1 MPSRPR
7 RRRLRPQARCDLP
20 PPEPRGA
27 EERPALRGLGQSP
40 AAHCHALIALL
51 TRQVERGGAVVVRGV
66 HHCALGNQEVDEG
79 RLPCRTEGKKGGF
92 LKPVSEAMTLFH
104 PLICWRE
111 TSQEAFFCVGG
122 TRANVKSHAVDSG
135 HSGGQCSPSGGSS
148 APAPAPA
155 NPLPQPQKEGGKSL
169 RCPQKSPWC
178 TTSQDGILCDQEKK
192 ILTYRNVFIC
202 CLAEKKHPTDI
213 VSPQYHIFYIHT
225 HSSVLTFQTVM
236 DRNNL

>member
-1 MPSRPR
+1 MTS
-7 RRRLRPQARCDLP
+7 P
-20 PPEPRGA
+20 PPQPRGA

-135 HSGGQCSPSGGSS
+135 HSGGG
-148 APAPAPA
+148 AP
-155 NPLPQPQKEGGKSL
+155 PLEGVRLQPQPQPTPCHSHRRKGERALDVHRRVHGAPL
-169 RCPQKSPWC
+169 HRMEYCV
-178 TTSQDGILCDQEKK
+178 TKK
-192 ILTYRNVFIC
+192 
-202 CLAEKKHPTDI
+202 KK
-213 VSPQYHIFYIHT
+213 Y
-225 HSSVLTFQTVM
+225 
-236 DRNNL
+236 